1 MKIDIVSANGRATA
15 CLCGEIDHHNAKE
28 IREELDKFILSSLP
42 SALHQLAA
50 AGIEID
56 FKDISFMDSSGIGLI
71 MGRHKLI
78 SECGGKLIVK
88 NPQFYIKRVLKLS
101 GIERLV
107 KITNDRL

>member
-1 MKIDIVSANGRATA
+1 MKIDIVSVNGRATA

-28 IREELDKFILSSLP
+28 IREELDKFILSSQP
-42 SALHQLAA
+42 SEL
-50 AGIEID
+50 EID

>member
-1 MKIDIVSANGRATA
+1 MKVTVIGSH
-15 CLCGEIDHHNAKE
+15 LCPDT
-28 IREELDKFILSSLP
+28 LY
-42 SALHQLAA
+42 ALQQLAA
-50 AGIEID
+50 AGAEID